1 MHKFSFTTVISC
13 CFFCLILMHV
23 HMQCVC
29 YLYLS
34 ATVMVLIPFFPEGML
49 GTPDIFPLSRILGLS
64 FDSVSNLL
72 RCFFPPSPVLS
83 RNLSAN
89 GPFF

>member
-1 MHKFSFTTVISC
+1 
-13 CFFCLILMHV
+13 MHV

-72 RCFFPPSPVLS
+72 RCFFPPSPVMS